1 MIKSNW
7 YRSQTPTT
15 MTAVRKSHQYLSG
28 THVGMTFF
36 NENYLI
42 FDVILDSIWCDFYYY
57 CFFFNLYGG
66 TKRRVLILQCLPKN
80 KKIEIK
86 IKMKA
91 YQSRYLSIK
100 YTRGLVDL
108 FNIFL
113 FFFVPNKNYIKTRAP
128 QSDLSSESFV

>member
-1 MIKSNW
+1 MIFIII
-7 YRSQTPTT
+7 
-15 MTAVRKSHQYLSG
+15 VFL
-28 THVGMTFF
+28 
-36 NENYLI
+36 
-42 FDVILDSIWCDFYYY
+42 
-57 CFFFNLYGG
+57 FNLYGG

-100 YTRGLVDL
+100 YKRGLVDL
-108 FNIFL
+108 FNIF
-113 FFFVPNKNYIKTRAP
+113 FFIFFVLNKNYIKTRAP